1 VRLEG
6 KVAIVT
12 GGGTGIGAATA
23 RRFAQEGARVVV
35 SGRREEPVRSVAH
48 ETGGVA
54 VPGDAAD
61 PADVSQL
68 VRTTLDSFGRIDIV
82 IANAAIALDGAAG
95 DLSDESW
102 RRTLDVN
109 VTAPLLLVRAALPSL
124 QEHGNGAIVLVSSV
138 SGLVSS
144 AGSAAYVTSKTALLG
159 LMRSLVVDYGP
170 RGIRTNAVCP
180 GWVVTPLGDVS
191 MDELAVKRG
200 ISRDAAYLLATG
212 HVPARR
218 PATAEEIAACC
229 LFLASDDAS
238 IVNGATLVADGGQM
252 AVDVASLAFD
262 DPSR

>member
-1 VRLEG
+1 
-6 KVAIVT
+6 
-12 GGGTGIGAATA
+12 
-23 RRFAQEGARVVV
+23 
-35 SGRREEPVRSVAH
+35 
-48 ETGGVA
+48 
-54 VPGDAAD
+54 
-61 PADVSQL
+61 
-68 VRTTLDSFGRIDIV
+68 V
-82 IANAAIALDGAAG
+82 IANAAIALGGAAG

-102 RRTLDVN
+102 QRTLDVN

-170 RGIRTNAVCP
+170 HGVRTNAVCP
-180 GWVVTPLGDVS
+180 GWVVTPLGDGS
-191 MDELAVKRG
+191 MDELAVERG
-200 ISRDAAYLLATG
+200 ISRDDAYLLATA

-238 IVNGATLVADGGQM
+238 IVNGAMLVADGGQM
-252 AVDVASLAFD
+252 AVDVGSLAFD
-262 DPSR
+262 DPGG

>member
-1 VRLEG
+1 M
-6 KVAIVT
+6 
-12 GGGTGIGAATA
+12 
-23 RRFAQEGARVVV
+23 
-35 SGRREEPVRSVAH
+35 
-48 ETGGVA
+48 
-54 VPGDAAD
+54 
-61 PADVSQL
+61 
-68 VRTTLDSFGRIDIV
+68 
-82 IANAAIALDGAAG
+82 IANAAIALGGAAG

-144 AGSAAYVTSKTALLG
+144 AGSVAYVTSKTALLG

-170 RGIRTNAVCP
+170 HGVRTNAVCP
-180 GWVVTPLGDVS
+180 GWVVTPLGDES
-191 MDELAVKRG
+191 MDELAAERG
-200 ISRDAAYLLATG
+200 ISRDAAYLLATA

-238 IVNGATLVADGGQM
+238 IVNGAMLVADGGQM
-252 AVDVASLAFD
+252 AVDVGSVAFD
-262 DPSR
+262 DPGG

>member
-1 VRLEG
+1 MRLEG
-6 KVAIVT
+6 KVAIVS

-35 SGRREEPVRSVAH
+35 SGRREEPVRSVGQI
-48 ETGGVA
+48 GGVA

-61 PADVSQL
+61 PDDVSQL
-68 VRTTLDSFGRIDIV
+68 VRTTIDSFGRIDIV
-82 IANAAIALDGAAG
+82 IANAAIALGGAAG

-102 RRTLDVN
+102 QRTLDVN

-124 QEHGNGAIVLVSSV
+124 QGHGNGAIVLVSSV

-144 AGSAAYVTSKTALLG
+144 AGSVAYVTSKTALLG

-170 RGIRTNAVCP
+170 HGVRTNAVCP
-180 GWVVTPLGDVS
+180 GWVVTPLGDES
-191 MDELAVKRG
+191 MDELAAERG
-200 ISRDAAYLLATG
+200 ISRDAAYLLATAN
-212 HVPARR
+212 VPARR

-238 IVNGATLVADGGQM
+238 IVNGAMLVADGGQM
-252 AVDVASLAFD
+252 AVDVGSLAFD
-262 DPSR
+262 DAGG